1 MPKNIRLN
9 STRYSIMKFQN
20 KREFRQIAFKHSS
33 DIYFIDIM
41 NLYKN
46 FTAKPYSFLVI
57 DAILA
62 SAVNIARNL
71 LFMLNNLQQIHLEL
85 LRKDWFRKQQKLLL
99 IWLVIKLL
107 KKLQKSQKRHNRII
121 QKQLQMSMIKKYLK
135 KDIYLQKK
143 DRKLLMIWD

>member
-71 LFMLNNLQQIHLEL
+71 LIMLNNLQQIHLEL
-85 LRKDWFRKQQKLLL
+85 LRKD
-99 IWLVIKLL
+99 
-107 KKLQKSQKRHNRII
+107 
-121 QKQLQMSMIKKYLK
+121 
-135 KDIYLQKK
+135 
-143 DRKLLMIWD
+143 